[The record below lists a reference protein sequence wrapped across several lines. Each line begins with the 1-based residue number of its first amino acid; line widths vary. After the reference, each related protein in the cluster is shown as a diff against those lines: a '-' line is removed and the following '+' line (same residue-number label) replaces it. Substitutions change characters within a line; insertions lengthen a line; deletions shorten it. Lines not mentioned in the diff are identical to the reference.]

1 MDTEPFANR
10 QLHFIG
16 IGGAGMSG
24 LALVAAELGA
34 TVTGSDR
41 ADSTYTDKLRAAG
54 IEPVIGH
61 AAANLP
67 AGAEVV
73 VSTAIPPENPE
84 LVAAHTAGATVIHRG
99 QLLGELTRLKKA
111 IAIAGTHGKTTTCG
125 MVAHVLR
132 ATGRDPAFVIG
143 GELRSAGTNAA
154 WGAGDW
160 IVAEADESDRSFLQL
175 ARDVAVVTNVE
186 LDHHATYHS
195 LADLQATFAEFI
207 APANLCIAWH
217 PAAQALAID
226 PTTLAEPQAS
236 LAAADSAAGDEGP
249 SSDSQAE
256 RAFVSHGVPPTP
268 NLQTY
273 GIDTGDLTAQNV
285 TLRPMGSHFTVDG
298 VPVELNVPGEHNIL
312 NALAALAAC
321 RAAGVELA
329 EAAPA
334 IAGFGG
340 AGRRFEERGATATG
354 AQVYDDYAHHPT
366 EVRATL
372 EAARTL
378 DARRIVACFQPHLF
392 SRTRELAREFGR
404 ALALAD
410 VVVVVDVYPAR
421 ERAED
426 FPGVSGLLVAEAA
439 ADAAPGRPVV
449 WAPSFDDAER
459 RLRGELGPG
468 DVLLT
473 LGAGN
478 IDALAT
484 RLTAGDAGS
493 GSPASARDDADGD
506 PPPLRAEDLA

>member
-1 MDTEPFANR
+1 VTAAAQPWAGRE
-10 QLHFIG
+10 LHFVG

-24 LALVAAELGA
+24 LALIAKQLGA
-34 TVTGSDR
+34 SVTGSDR
-41 ADSTYTDKLRAAG
+41 ADSSYTARLREAG
-54 IEPVIGH
+54 IEPAIGH
-61 AAANLP
+61 DAANLP

-84 LVAAHTAGATVIHRG
+84 LAAARAAGATVIHRG
-99 QLLGELTRLKKA
+99 ALLGELTRLKRS

-125 MVAHVLR
+125 MAAHVLR

-160 IVAEADESDRSFLQL
+160 IVAEADESDRSFLEL

-195 LADLQATFAEFI
+195 LADLQSTFAQFTGPSALTI
-207 APANLCIAWH
+207 AWEQANLAT
-217 PAAQALAID
+217 AGV
-226 PTTLAEPQAS
+226 PQTY
-236 LAAADSAAGDEGP
+236 DIEAGDV
-249 SSDSQAE
+249 QA
-256 RAFVSHGVPPTP
+256 RDV
-268 NLQTY
+268 Q
-273 GIDTGDLTAQNV
+273 
-285 TLRPMGSHFTVDG
+285 LRPMGSSFTVDD
-298 VPVELNVPGEHNIL
+298 VPVTLNVPGAHNVL

-321 RAAGVELA
+321 RAAGVPLV

-340 AGRRFEERGATATG
+340 TGRRFEARGATATG
-354 AQVYDDYAHHPT
+354 ARVYDDYAHHPT

-378 DARRIVACFQPHLF
+378 EASRVVACFQPHLY

-404 ALALAD
+404 ALAIAD

-426 FPGVSGLLVAEAA
+426 FPGVSGLLVAAA
-439 ADAAPGRPVV
+439 TADAAPGHPV
-449 WAPSFDDAER
+449 WWLPSMDDAER
-459 RLRGELGPG
+459 MLRDRLGEG

-473 LGAGN
+473 LGAG
-478 IDALAT
+478 DVDKLAA
-484 RLTAGDAGS
+484 RLTANGGRAT
-493 GSPASARDDADGD
+493 ADGASGAGAE
-506 PPPLRAEDLA
+506 PPPTGEAA